1 MIPTAYPVMSLSSW
15 GGLHT
20 TSRLSSPTRRVT
32 RTSRGR
38 PSSPPDTAGR
48 VGRLGRVWVSG
59 MPPPLLPL
67 QAEEEAL
74 VLWRGRKGVTGGM
87 GGRLRGLETG
97 EWSKWIRTLNAA
109 DSRLALTNLHH

>member
-38 PSSPPDTAGR
+38 PSSPPDTATGR
-48 VGRLGRVWVSG
+48 VGRLGRVWVSV
-59 MPPPLLPL
+59 M
-67 QAEEEAL
+67 QEEAL